1 MLINEEGKFRK
12 IISKEKEMLS
22 KTTKRNYKWDII
34 QHLNHQVQHNQ
45 RNIKIR
51 DTQTAIIQTRMKV
64 MTNLTTSSQ
73 KTSSATITNLTKKKT
88 IAKNELITIH
98 ITNIAI
104 IFTKPLFGLPKSTPT
119 TKSNHFIFKDDSKN
133 SKTYSRL
140 KLKKYLITLHL
151 KITH

>member
-1 MLINEEGKFRK
+1 MRSNTA
-12 IISKEKEMLS
+12 SQPSSSTQPM
-22 KTTKRNYKWDII
+22 
-34 QHLNHQVQHNQ
+34 QHQNQ
-45 RNIKIR
+45 RYTNSYYPDKNESYDQFNNIQSKNFKR
-51 DTQTAIIQTRMKV
+51 YHYQPY
-64 MTNLTTSSQ
+64 
-73 KTSSATITNLTKKKT
+73 KKKT

>member
-22 KTTKRNYKWDII
+22 KTTKRNYKWDLI

-73 KTSSATITNLTKKKT
+73 KTSSATTTNLTKKRLSPKMNLSPYTLPILQLSLLSPYLVYQSLLQQQNLTISFLKT
-88 IAKNELITIH
+88 IQKIQRH
-98 ITNIAI
+98 IQD
-104 IFTKPLFGLPKSTPT
+104 
-119 TKSNHFIFKDDSKN
+119 SN
-133 SKTYSRL
+133 
-140 KLKKYLITLHL
+140 
-151 KITH
+151 

>member
-1 MLINEEGKFRK
+1 
-12 IISKEKEMLS
+12 
-22 KTTKRNYKWDII
+22 
-34 QHLNHQVQHNQ
+34 
-45 RNIKIR
+45 
-51 DTQTAIIQTRMKV
+51 MKV

-73 KTSSATITNLTKKKT
+73 KTSSATIINLTKKKT
-88 IAKNELITIH
+88 IAKNQLITIH

-104 IFTKPLFGLPKSTPT
+104 IFTKPLFSLPKFTPI

-140 KLKKYLITLHL
+140 RLKKYLITLHL

>member
-1 MLINEEGKFRK
+1 MLINEEGKFRI

-22 KTTKRNYKWDII
+22 KTTKRNYKWDLI

-73 KTSSATITNLTKKKT
+73 KTSSATITNLTKKRLSPKMNLSPYTLPILQLSLLSPYLVYQSLLQQQNLTISFLKT
-88 IAKNELITIH
+88 IQKIQRH
-98 ITNIAI
+98 IQD
-104 IFTKPLFGLPKSTPT
+104 
-119 TKSNHFIFKDDSKN
+119 SN
-133 SKTYSRL
+133 
-140 KLKKYLITLHL
+140 
-151 KITH
+151 